1 MSLRKVPFVLGEYYH
16 IYNRGNSK
24 QTIFHDKEDY
34 DRFMKLIFLSNGRK
48 NFKIHFIGNEIYD
61 FYRGKPLVNIG
72 AYCLM
77 PNHFHLLLTQTNN
90 GSISKFMQKVSTG
103 YAMYYNN
110 KYERTGTLF
119 EGKFKSEHAKDDRY
133 LKYLFSYIHLNP
145 MKLVIPNWKKEGI
158 KNKLRVLKFLERN
171 PFSSYQD
178 YLGYNRKQRKV
189 INFKVFPNYFSTK
202 SLFEDE
208 LFDWLNYKQARPV

>member
-1 MSLRKVPFVLGEYYH
+1 
-16 IYNRGNSK
+16 
-24 QTIFHDKEDY
+24 
-34 DRFMKLIFLSNGRK
+34 
-48 NFKIHFIGNEIYD
+48 
-61 FYRGKPLVNIG
+61 
-72 AYCLM
+72 
-77 PNHFHLLLTQTNN
+77 
-90 GSISKFMQKVSTG
+90 MQKVSTG

-158 KNKLRVLKFLERN
+158 KNKLRVLKFLEHY

-178 YLGYNRKQRKV
+178 YLGYNRKQRKA
-189 INFKVFPNYFSTK
+189 INFKVFPNYFSMK